1 MSEAAIYPLAKAAF
15 VLGEN
20 VGEVR
25 RKVEREEVEYQLIS
39 FGGRKVRAVNH
50 KTLVFLC
57 WVREHDEDLKPAL
70 RKKLYESLTQQERLP
85 THITS
90 GVFRASISEAA
101 KRVRA
106 RLDTLRELE
115 SQVERNI
122 SGDAVLRGTD
132 VEVHR
137 IAALLSGGMSVDEV
151 REDYP
156 SLTADQI
163 AFATT
168 YAAAH
173 PKAGRP
179 YPKLTAKAALRQT
192 DFSALDLDD

>member
-1 MSEAAIYPLAKAAF
+1 MSEAAVYPLAKAAF
-15 VLGEN
+15 VLRER
-20 VGEVR
+20 VDEVR
-25 RKVEREEVEYQLIS
+25 RKVDRKEVEYQFIS
-39 FGGRKVRAVNH
+39 FGGRNVRAVDH

-57 WVREHDEDLKPAL
+57 WAREHEEDLKPAL
-70 RKKLYESLTQQERLP
+70 RKKLYENLTRHKRLP
-85 THITS
+85 SHITS
-90 GVFRASISEAA
+90 GVFSASLDEAA
-101 KRVRA
+101 KQVRA
-106 RLDTLRELE
+106 RLETLRELE
-115 SQVERNI
+115 TQVEQNAA
-122 SGDAVLRGTD
+122 GETVLKDTD

-163 AFATT
+163 AFAAT

-179 YPKLTAKAALRQT
+179 YPKLTAKAALART
-192 DFSALDLDD
+192 DFSALDIDD